1 MNGGKTMNKPINT
14 DNIYSTLLIYKQ
26 RKDLEDLKDW
36 HIQDLLLDL
45 QTFCIEY
52 GIDFNYELEQAK
64 ALYLEKTQ

>member
-1 MNGGKTMNKPINT
+1 MNT
-14 DNIYSTLLIYKQ
+14 DNILSTLLIYKQ
-26 RKDLEDLKDW
+26 RKDFENSNDW

-45 QTFCIEY
+45 QNFCIEY